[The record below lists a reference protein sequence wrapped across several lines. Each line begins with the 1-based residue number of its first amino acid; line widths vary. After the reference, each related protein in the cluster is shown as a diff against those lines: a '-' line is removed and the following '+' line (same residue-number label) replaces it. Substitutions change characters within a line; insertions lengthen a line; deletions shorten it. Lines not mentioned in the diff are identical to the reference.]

1 MVGIFW
7 VVVGDCGYF
16 LGGGGWWWVVVDSL
30 VGGGTVY
37 NNPKTIRNY
46 RLNYHLINWPYN
58 FHNFQ
63 NCPGKLLLGR
73 KFLSASKDIR
83 QCKKK
88 QIKFTS

>member
-7 VVVGDCGYF
+7 VVVGDFGYF